1 MDTGTETVPVCI
13 INTDSERHLQYRLRY
28 FFFLILALA
37 PSLGSLNENQ
47 SWARGMRH
55 KQRVRAFQ
63 TIFQKLVQRDKRQLF
78 GPTTLLRCRERC
90 RKPPSSEQMRCMSIQ
105 IPVLY
110 ILKNKPEFD
119 LQGREQGTWHQQPAI
134 TDGFMA

>member
-1 MDTGTETVPVCI
+1 MAQEPASRGEGGGV
-13 INTDSERHLQYRLRY
+13 Y
-28 FFFLILALA
+28 